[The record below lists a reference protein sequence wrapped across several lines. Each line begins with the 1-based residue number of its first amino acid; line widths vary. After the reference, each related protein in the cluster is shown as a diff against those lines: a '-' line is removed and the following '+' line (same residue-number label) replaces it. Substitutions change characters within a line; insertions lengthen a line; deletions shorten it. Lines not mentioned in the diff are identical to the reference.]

1 MFLNLQ
7 SINLLFKSSVDK
19 FHCRFNDRINWIFII
34 FFGLYLFFYKDT
46 FFSLFGF
53 WVADDSYSHGLL
65 LLPIT
70 IFFLVKE
77 IRVRRKT
84 RLQRNITIFS
94 LLGLCSLGWAY
105 SRMID
110 LDSLEYLFL
119 IILGYLIIRSFF
131 GGSSKRYLYL
141 PCFFLLLAIP
151 SWWIVV
157 PLLQSL
163 TIDIVSLALET
174 FRITSFIE
182 GSFVTIPSGV
192 FVIADGCS
200 GLKYF
205 LSGLLI
211 SLIIVYL
218 SEISIKKTFLF
229 MLLAFFLSLMANWL
243 RVFIIILIGYFSEMK
258 SGLVADHE
266 ILGWAIFFLVLSP
279 IFIWSRF
286 FSINDKKSDLPI
298 ENISRE
304 DIEKNINPS
313 LSLNEN
319 INVFLLLACLLS
331 GPIILHLSTLKY

>member
-1 MFLNLQ
+1 MFVNLQ
-7 SINLLFKSSVDK
+7 SIYLLFKLSVDK
-19 FHCRFNDRINWIFII
+19 FHCRFNDYINWMFII
-34 FFGLYLFFYKDT
+34 SFGLYLFFFKDT

-77 IRVRRKT
+77 IRVRQKMK
-84 RLQRNITIFS
+84 LHLNISIFS
-94 LLGLCSLGWAY
+94 LSALCSLGWAF

-119 IILGYLIIRSFF
+119 IILGYLLIRYFF
-131 GGSSKRYLYL
+131 GGNPKRYLYL

-163 TIDIVSLALET
+163 TIDIVTLALET

-182 GSFVTIPSGV
+182 GRFVTIPSGV

-211 SLIIVYL
+211 AVIIVYL
-218 SEISIKKTFLF
+218 SEISLKKTFLF

-243 RVFIIILIGYFSEMK
+243 RVFIIILIGYFSEMR

-266 ILGWAIFFLVLSP
+266 ILGWVIFFLVLSP

-286 FSINDKKSDLPI
+286 FFINEKKSDLPI
-298 ENISRE
+298 ENTARE
-304 DIEKNINPS
+304 DIEKNIKPS
-313 LSLNEN
+313 LSLNEI

-331 GPIILHLSTLKY
+331 GPIILYLSPLKY